1 MAQTRELI
9 KTLKTA
15 LKAQGKTYADV
26 AIELGLTEASVKRLF
41 SQQSFS
47 LNRLDQVCH
56 LLEMEITDLV
66 QLMNEQQQRLEQ
78 LSVEQEKEITGN
90 VTLTLVAVCVLNR
103 WTMAEILSYFHISK
117 TECVQHLARLDRLKV
132 IELLPKNRIRLL
144 VAPNFSWRENGPIQL
159 FFQQKISQEFFNTR
173 FSRDDECLIVLNG
186 MFSSQSNAELQRKL
200 KRLAREFDLLNNDDA
215 TLDLANRNGS
225 TLVLAMRG
233 WQYGLFQPFI
243 KTEHGDQKP

>member
-26 AIELGLTEASVKRLF
+26 AVELGLTEASVKRLF
-41 SQQSFS
+41 SKHSFS
-47 LNRLDQVCH
+47 LSRLDQVCH
-56 LLEMEITDLV
+56 MLDMEITDLV
-66 QLMNEQQQRLEQ
+66 QLMNEQQQRLQQ
-78 LSVEQEKEITGN
+78 LTIEQEKEITGD
-90 VTLTLVAVCVLNR
+90 VMLTLVAVCVLNR
-103 WTMAEILSYFHISK
+103 WTMDDILSYYHISK
-117 TECVQHLARLDRLKV
+117 TECIRHLARLDRLKV

-144 VAPNFSWRENGPIQL
+144 VAPNFSWRENGPIQH
-159 FFQQKISQEFFNTR
+159 FFQKKISQEFFNTR

-200 KRLAREFDLLNNDDA
+200 KRLSREFDLLNNDDA
-215 TLDLANRNGS
+215 ALDLADRNGT

-233 WQYGLFQPFI
+233 WQYGLFQPLVKAEH
-243 KTEHGDQKP
+243 KT

>member
-47 LNRLDQVCH
+47 LERLDRVCH
-56 LLEMEITDLV
+56 LLDIEISDLV
-66 QLMNEQQQRLEQ
+66 QKMNEQQQRLQQ
-78 LSVEQEKEITGN
+78 LTVEQEKEITDDI
-90 VTLTLVAVCVLNR
+90 TLTLVAVCVLNR
-103 WTMAEILSYFHISK
+103 WTMDEILSYYHISEN
-117 TECVQHLARLDRLKV
+117 ECVRHLAKLDRLKV
-132 IELLPKNRIRLL
+132 IELLPGNRIRLR

-159 FFQQKISQEFFNTR
+159 FFQKKIGQEFFNTR
-173 FSRDDECLIVLNG
+173 FSGEDECLVVLNG
-186 MFSSQSNAELQRKL
+186 MLSRQSNAEFQRKL
-200 KRLAREFDLLNNDDA
+200 ERLAREFDVLNNDDA
-215 TLDLANRNGS
+215 ALDLNQRNGV

-233 WQYGLFQPFI
+233 WKYGLFRPII
-243 KTEHGDQKP
+243 KATSGGN

>member
-26 AIELGLTEASVKRLF
+26 AVELGLSEASVKRLF

-47 LNRLDQVCH
+47 LDRLDQVCH
-56 LLEMEITDLV
+56 LLDMEITDLV
-66 QLMNEQQQRLEQ
+66 QLMNEQQQHLQQ
-78 LSVEQEKEITGN
+78 LTVEQEKEITDD

-103 WTMAEILSYFHISK
+103 WTMDDILSHQRISK
-117 TECVQHLARLDRLKV
+117 NECVRHLAKLDRLKL

-144 VAPNFSWRENGPIQL
+144 VAPNFSWRENGPIQM
-159 FFQQKISQEFFNTR
+159 FFQKKIGQEFFNTR

-186 MFSSQSNAELQRKL
+186 MLSTQSNAELQRKL
-200 KRLAREFDLLNNDDA
+200 KRLAREFDILNNDDA
-215 TLDLANRNGS
+215 ALGLEQRQGA
-225 TLVLAMRG
+225 TLVLAMRD
-233 WQYGLFQPFI
+233 WKYGLFRPFI
-243 KTEHGDQKP
+243 KVASSDL